1 MIGMSHYGH
10 TEGLLEQEPDEIA
23 RAIEA
28 YDHESYLRQQASKR
42 KKGR

>member
-1 MIGMSHYGH
+1 MIGLQHYGH

-28 YDHESYLRQQASKR
+28 YEHTQYLQQQAARRR
-42 KKGR
+42 KK

>member
-1 MIGMSHYGH
+1 MIGMLHYGG

-28 YDHESYLRQQASKR
+28 YEHTQHLQNQAAKRR
-42 KKGR
+42 KK